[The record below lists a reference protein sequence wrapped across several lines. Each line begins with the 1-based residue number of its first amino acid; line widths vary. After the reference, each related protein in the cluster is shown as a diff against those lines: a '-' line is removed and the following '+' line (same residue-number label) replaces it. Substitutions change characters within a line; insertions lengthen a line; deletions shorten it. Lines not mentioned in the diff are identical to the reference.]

1 MNAHATTG
9 IRELTAQE
17 LNEVTGGWSRDTS
30 YDAGAVFLTSSIAI
44 AVVTGFATLWDWL
57 FG

>member
-1 MNAHATTG
+1 MNANETTG

-17 LNEVTGGWSRDTS
+17 LDEVTGGSTMEYNWFESTRLAISIT
-30 YDAGAVFLTSSIAI
+30 AIGGAVLGLI
-44 AVVTGFATLWDWL
+44 DWL

>member
-1 MNAHATTG
+1 MNAHVTTG

-17 LNEVTGGWSRDTS
+17 LGEVTGGARSDFDTT
-30 YDAGAVFLTSSIAI
+30 AAVFAGILTVTVGT
-44 AVVTGFATLWDWL
+44 VVGLFLDWL